1 MTTYR
6 SKIGPELVIPIGIL
20 LGGLGIFF
28 VVKNVWPGIIII
40 GSVTLFIVHMFVAT
54 RYTVNN
60 TSLHIVCGFLYSNTI
75 DIRTI
80 ESVRSTTNLISSPAA
95 SLDRMEL
102 IMRNGERVIISPK
115 NKNGF
120 LQHLRRIN
128 AGIDILVRGVD

>member
-6 SKIGPELVIPIGIL
+6 SKIGPELVIPLGIL

-28 VVKNVWPGIIII
+28 AVKNVWPGLMII
-40 GSVTLFIVHMFVAT
+40 GFVALFTGHMFATT

-60 TSLHIVCGFLYSNTI
+60 TSLHIACGFLYSNTI

-80 ESVRSTTNLISSPAA
+80 ESVRSTNNFISSPAA
-95 SLDRMEL
+95 SLDRIEL

-115 NKNGF
+115 NKNRF

-128 AGIDILVRGVD
+128 AGIDILVQGVD